1 MPKVK
6 LFPYLRDLNAQNELR
21 QVAETLRD
29 FAEEKA
35 DKGLQNDIILFLG
48 GLTGLE
54 QQIAREIISAENL
67 KIEQA
72 QKRNAL
78 NYHIDRAAKKYG
90 EEVEIEVNEPVG
102 SNEVKDSSNTGGNSV
117 VVNGDGNTIIQ
128 GTTNSKVNINTGQPT
143 PNQPGQ
149 QEQKKDTI
157 LFLASSPTD
166 QARLQWQKEFTNISQ
181 SLQSTPNNFE
191 LFSYRAV
198 DVRLLQ
204 ESLLKHKPQV
214 VHFSGHGQQA
224 NSINAAGGIFL
235 EDESSKE
242 AKLVKAEALA
252 KLFAL
257 MRKKFNLDIV
267 VLNSCYSEDQAKA
280 LQAEVPYVIGMN
292 AAVKDSVAIQFAE
305 GLYRG
310 LANHPDDV
318 PYAFELAVV
327 DLELQGMDQADLPV
341 LLVKES

>member
-6 LFPYLRDLNAQNELR
+6 LFSHLRDLNAQNELR

-35 DKGLQNDIILFLG
+35 DKGLQNDLILFLG

-54 QQIAREIISAENL
+54 QQIAREIITAENL
-67 KIEQA
+67 KIELA

-78 NYHIDRAAKKYG
+78 LYHIDRAEKKYG
-90 EEVEIEVNEPVG
+90 KDVEIEVEGVTSGNG
-102 SNEVKDSSNTGGNSV
+102 GNSGGNTGNSV
-117 VVNGDGNTIIQ
+117 VVTGDGNTIIQ
-128 GTTNSKVNINTGQPT
+128 GTNNSTINVNTGQPAQA
-143 PNQPGQ
+143 N
-149 QEQKKDTI
+149 ESEKKKDTI

-166 QARLQWQKEFTNISQ
+166 FARLQWEKEFVNISQ
-181 SLQSTPNNFE
+181 RLQSTDNNFN
-191 LFSYRAV
+191 LVSYRAV
-198 DVRLLQ
+198 DVGLLQ
-204 ESLLKHKPQV
+204 DSLLEHKPRI
-214 VHFSGHGQQA
+214 VHFSGHGQNA
-224 NSINAAGGIFL
+224 NTENLAGGIFL
-235 EDESSKE
+235 KDENNQ

-252 KLFAL
+252 KLFKL
-257 MRKKFNLDIV
+257 MRRKFDLNIV
-267 VLNSCYSEDQAKA
+267 VLNSCHSEDQAKA

-310 LANHPDDV
+310 LTNHPDDV

-327 DLELQGMDQADLPV
+327 DLELQGMDQAHLPV
-341 LLVKES
+341 LLQKPT

>member
-6 LFPYLRDLNAQNELR
+6 LFSYLRDLNAQNELR

-35 DKGLQNDIILFLG
+35 DKGLQNDMILFLG

-54 QQIAREIISAENL
+54 QQTANRMISGENRIIE
-67 KIEQA
+67 EA

-78 NYHIDRAAKKYG
+78 NYHIGRAEKKYG
-90 EEVEIEVNEPVG
+90 ADVEIEAEGVTSGNGG
-102 SNEVKDSSNTGGNSV
+102 STGNSV
-117 VVNGDGNTIIQ
+117 VTNGSGNIVIQ
-128 GTTNSKVNINTGQPT
+128 GAENSTINVNTGQPT
-143 PNQPGQ
+143 QAN
-149 QEQKKDTI
+149 ESEKKKDTI
-157 LFLASSPTD
+157 LFLASSPSD
-166 QARLQWQKEFTNISQ
+166 QARLQWKNEFTNISQ

-204 ESLLKHKPQV
+204 ESILKHKPKII
-214 VHFSGHGQQA
+214 HFSGHGQQA

-235 EDESSKE
+235 EDENTKE

-252 KLFAL
+252 KLFKL
-257 MRKKFNLDIV
+257 MRQKFSLDIV

-280 LQAEVPYVIGMN
+280 LQAEVPYIIGMK
-292 AAVKDSVAIQFAE
+292 ADVKDSVAIQFAE

-327 DLELQGMDQADLPV
+327 DLELLGMDQVDLPV
-341 LLVKES
+341 ILKKKD